1 MDMQMN
7 IKRKLYSPNELKEK
21 FPMTERMKAVKEQR
35 DQIIAD
41 ILSGKSDKMMLIIG
55 PCSADRED
63 AVLEYISRLKKVQ
76 EIVEE
81 KLILVPR
88 I

>member
-41 ILSGKSDKMMLIIG
+41 I
-55 PCSADRED
+55 
-63 AVLEYISRLKKVQ
+63 
-76 EIVEE
+76 
-81 KLILVPR
+81 
-88 I
+88 